1 MSNRPLNKARALWVL
16 AIWRHPFLP
25 KPAQADAWTR
35 PQTKRA
41 VQLNDAGA
49 AHPERS
55 PAASIAQA
63 GRCRPGL
70 DEPGIRWVYS
80 TLERA
85 SIAPERLLRA
95 SVLHDLH
102 HSLRAAIGRGNC
114 FHLLFRRFA
123 SLSMDQRMNWRRGS
137 PASRLLCER
146 HTYPKSLS
154 VPTGSLSVPVGSDVL
169 RKKLFY

>member
-1 MSNRPLNKARALWVL
+1 MGLLHSG
-16 AIWRHPFLP
+16 
-25 KPAQADAWTR
+25 TR
-35 PQTKRA
+35 LDCT
-41 VQLNDAGA
+41 GA
-49 AHPERS
+49 AVARFG
-55 PAASIAQA
+55 AA
-63 GRCRPGL
+63 L
-70 DEPGIRWVYS
+70 
-80 TLERA
+80 
-85 SIAPERLLRA
+85 
-95 SVLHDLH
+95 DLH

-146 HTYPKSLS
+146 HTCPKSLS